1 MLRGFRVPDGIFC
14 HYPVFMIDPLKFY
27 PSLLLCLDEELLN
40 QGFITFTL
48 ACFTRKGGNPDKS
61 CIMSPLYAPDAML
74 RRLPP
79 TKLMVAEIDCLRD
92 HSFALCIRMLKV
104 GASCQVILMKDFI
117 HGFQSMD
124 TNLVGIDEYRRGTNL
139 TIEHFVKLFNQIKWM
154 RE

>member
-1 MLRGFRVPDGIFC
+1 
-14 HYPVFMIDPLKFY
+14 
-27 PSLLLCLDEELLN
+27 
-40 QGFITFTL
+40 
-48 ACFTRKGGNPDKS
+48 
-61 CIMSPLYAPDAML
+61 
-74 RRLPP
+74 
-79 TKLMVAEIDCLRD
+79 MVAEIDCLRD